1 VDDAAPSPTLVPPV
15 EPASAATDPEPPEG
29 PDGRPDLPAHTGGAL
44 RLGPWPFGLIAVVI
58 LRLVNAIALIAVGLE
73 VRGLPLGGVPLLA
86 GDATITRAI
95 DLFLGIAVLA
105 GIVGLLLFKRWGW
118 VLTMVLVGL
127 SLAGDLI
134 RIYIGEPDWLALL
147 LHVLAAFYLNGRAVR
162 VLAGE
167 SIDQDHD
174 DGALP

>member
-1 VDDAAPSPTLVPPV
+1 MDDTAPSPALIPPS
-15 EPASAATDPEPPEG
+15 ETAPAAPDHDGPHRPELPAS
-29 PDGRPDLPAHTGGAL
+29 TGGGL
-44 RLGPWPFGLIAVVI
+44 RIGPWPFGLIAVVL
-58 LRLVNAIALIAVGLE
+58 LRLVNAIALIAVALE
-73 VRGLPLGGVPLLA
+73 IHGLPLGGVPLLA

-95 DLFLGIAVLA
+95 DLFLGLAVLV

-127 SLAGDLI
+127 SLGGDLI
-134 RIYIGEPDWLALL
+134 RIYIGEPDWLALF

-167 SIDQDHD
+167 SIEQDHS
-174 DGALP
+174 DGDLP

>member
-1 VDDAAPSPTLVPPV
+1 VDDAAPSPALVPPV
-15 EPASAATDPEPPEG
+15 EPASAA
-29 PDGRPDLPAHTGGAL
+29 PDQEQPGQPDRPDLPASAGGGM
-44 RLGPWPFGLIAVVI
+44 RIGPWPFGLIAVVI
-58 LRLVNAIALIAVGLE
+58 LRLVNAIALIAVALE
-73 VRGLPLGGVPLLA
+73 IKGLPLGGVPLLA

-95 DLFLGIAVLA
+95 DLFLGVAVLV

-167 SIDQDHD
+167 SIDQNSD
-174 DGALP
+174 DGPLP